1 MTRVVDFLSGLGH
14 APTPSR
20 LGSTTVGVFVLDV
33 VFVAGIL
40 ALVAVIALIAKA
52 VERL

>member
-1 MTRVVDFLSGLGH
+1 VARSH
-14 APTPSR
+14 APFTQRKES
-20 LGSTTVGVFVLDV
+20 FVLDV

-40 ALVAVIALIAKA
+40 ALVAVVALIAKG